1 MDERRE
7 SQDALLARLDERTR
21 HLSEA
26 ADTLTEHGSVQSGR
40 LARVETT
47 LGGLGPILSSL
58 QAAVDDLRREL
69 RGGLD
74 RAIGTAESAERR
86 AVANAER
93 LDGQAQRLDALAARV
108 ATVETD
114 QRDGRTSRKT
124 LLAAGS
130 GVLLLG
136 GVLNAFGVR
145 DWLFDAAR
153 ALLPHYDASVDE
165 DGVGEN
171 DDDRPSVA
179 GW

>member
-26 ADTLTEHGSVQSGR
+26 ADTLAERAAVDSGR

-47 LGGLGPILSSL
+47 LGGLGPILTSL

-93 LDGQAQRLDALAARV
+93 LDGQAQRLDVLAARV
-108 ATVETD
+108 AVVETD
-114 QRDGRTSRKT
+114 QRDGKTSRKA
-124 LLAAGS
+124 LLAAG
-130 GVLLLG
+130 GAIVLG
-136 GVLNAFGVR
+136 ASALNAFGAR
-145 DWLFDAAR
+145 DWLLDTVR
-153 ALLPHYDASVDE
+153 AMLPHYDASADE